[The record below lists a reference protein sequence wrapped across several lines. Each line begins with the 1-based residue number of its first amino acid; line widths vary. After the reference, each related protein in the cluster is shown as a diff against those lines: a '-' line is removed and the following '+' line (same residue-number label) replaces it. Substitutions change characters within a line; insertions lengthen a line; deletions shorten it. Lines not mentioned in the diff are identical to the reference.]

1 MNKLSQIFILF
12 LISVVGIYFAFQ
24 GENFD
29 ILWDYLL
36 VVKWHSFMLS
46 VILLIISVVIRAKRW
61 QYILKPVDHI
71 PLQFHNDW
79 IFW

>member
-1 MNKLSQIFILF
+1 MNKLSQISILF
-12 LISVVGIYFAFQ
+12 LISAFGIYFAFQ

-46 VILLIISVVIRAKRW
+46 IILLIISVVIRAKRW
-61 QYILKPVDHI
+61 QYILKPVEHI
-71 PLQFHNDW
+71 PWHPLFA
-79 IFW
+79 